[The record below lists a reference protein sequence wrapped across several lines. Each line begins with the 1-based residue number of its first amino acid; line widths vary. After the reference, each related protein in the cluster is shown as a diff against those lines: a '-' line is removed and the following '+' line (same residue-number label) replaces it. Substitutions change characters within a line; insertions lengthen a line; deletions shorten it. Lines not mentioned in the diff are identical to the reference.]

1 MKLHK
6 DLEQRTEDWYKI
18 RKGSIGGT
26 RAKKVVSS
34 TNTSLMYELIA
45 ERGTNMIEESFVS
58 EAMQRGIDLE
68 PIAIAE
74 FRDFMELDVEHF
86 GMVTNENFPNCH
98 LSPDGLIVDN
108 KLVGG
113 VNIPIPTEGVEV
125 KCPDSKKHIEY
136 IITNRVPA
144 EYKQQ
149 LLHYFTIVD
158 TIETMYFVS
167 YDPRYISR
175 PLHIITVTREDWSN
189 EINEFKTKLLKFIE
203 KVNTNEAI
211 ANDTF

>member
-6 DLEQRTEDWYKI
+6 NLKQRTKDWYEI
-18 RKGSIGGT
+18 RQGSIGGT

-45 ERGTNMIEESFVS
+45 ERGTNIIEDSFVS

-74 FRDFMELDVEHF
+74 FGDLMELNVDHF

-98 LSPDGLIVDN
+98 LSPDGLIMD
-108 KLVGG
+108 KE
-113 VNIPIPTEGVEV
+113 IPTEGVEV

-149 LLHYFTIVD
+149 LLHYFTIVE
-158 TIETMYFVS
+158 TIQKMYFVS

-203 KVNTNEAI
+203 KVNKNEAI

>member
-1 MKLHK
+1 MKLLK
-6 DLEQRTEDWYKI
+6 DLEQRTENWYKI
-18 RKGSIGGT
+18 RQGSIGGT

-45 ERGTNMIEESFVS
+45 ERGTDIIEDSFVS

-74 FRDFMELDVEHF
+74 FRDFMELDVQHF

-98 LSPDGLIVDN
+98 LSPDGLIMDQEN
-108 KLVGG
+108 
-113 VNIPIPTEGVEV
+113 PIKGVEV

-149 LLHYFTIVD
+149 ILHYFTIIE

-167 YDPRYISR
+167 YDPRYTAR

-189 EINEFKTKLLKFIE
+189 EIHEFKTKLLKFIE
-203 KVNTNEAI
+203 KVDKNEII

>member
-6 DLEQRTEDWYKI
+6 NLEQRTEEWFQI
-18 RKGSIGGT
+18 RQGSIGGT

-45 ERGTNMIEESFVS
+45 ERGTGMIQDSFVS
-58 EAMQRGIDLE
+58 EAMQRGVDLE

-98 LSPDGLIVDN
+98 LSPDGLIMDQ
-108 KLVGG
+108 K
-113 VNIPIPTEGVEV
+113 IPLAGVEV

-167 YDPRYISR
+167 YDPRFTAR

-189 EINEFKTKLLKFIE
+189 EINEFKNKLLKFIE
-203 KVNTNEAI
+203 KVNTNEGI